1 MTGFFKSNPRRRLR
15 KLVKEKKYDDALKY
29 GHAIEKTLEHDPDIA
44 FILGTIYFIKGNAQK
59 TLYYMDKTLEIG
71 EYDIDALSIKAS
83 VHIHQKNKTKA
94 EQCCEKIR
102 EIDSKNKSLRE
113 IEGELEK
120 F

>member
-15 KLVKEKKYDDALKY
+15 KLVKQKKYDDALKY
-29 GHAIEKTLEHDPDIA
+29 GHDIEKTLEHDPDIA
-44 FILGTIYFIKGNAQK
+44 FILGTIYFIKGNSQK

-83 VHIHQKNKTKA
+83 VHIHQKNTTKA
-94 EQCCEKIR
+94 EQSCEKIR
-102 EIDSKNKSLRE
+102 EIDSKNKSLQE
-113 IEGELEK
+113 IEDELEK

>member
-15 KLVKEKKYDDALKY
+15 KLVKQKKYDDALKY
-29 GHAIEKTLEHDPDIA
+29 GHDIEKTLEHDPDIA

-83 VHIHQKNKTKA
+83 VHIHQKL
-94 EQCCEKIR
+94 
-102 EIDSKNKSLRE
+102 SL
-113 IEGELEK
+113 IHI
-120 F
+120 

>member
-1 MTGFFKSNPRRRLR
+1 MTGLFKNPRRRLR
-15 KLVKEKKYDDALKY
+15 KLIKEKKYDEALSY
-29 GHAIEKTLEHDPDIA
+29 GHDIEKELEHDPDIA
-44 FILGTIYFIKGNAQK
+44 FILGTIYFIKGNAQQ

-94 EQCCEKIR
+94 KQCCEKIR
-102 EIDSKNKSLRE
+102 EIDSKNKSLQE

>member
-59 TLYYMDKTLEIG
+59 TLYYMDKTLEI
-71 EYDIDALSIKAS
+71 ENMILMPYLSRQVFTYIKKIKPKQNSA
-83 VHIHQKNKTKA
+83 VKKYVKLILKINLY
-94 EQCCEKIR
+94 EKSR
-102 EIDSKNKSLRE
+102 VN
-113 IEGELEK
+113 
-120 F
+120 

>member
-29 GHAIEKTLEHDPDIA
+29 GHEIEKTLEHDPDIA

-83 VHIHQKNKTKA
+83 VHMHQKNKTKA
-94 EQCCEKIR
+94 NNAVKKYAKLI
-102 EIDSKNKSLRE
+102 LR
-113 IEGELEK
+113 INLYK
-120 F
+120 KLKMN